1 MDFRDVL
8 QYSIPSNLP
17 IEESII
23 LIEREPNEERL
34 PDDVVFG
41 DETPEAR
48 IGRVIAVIAHHPVV
62 VHLKAIRIRLL
73 TVDVDFP
80 IFHLQIIAF
89 IDANGA
95 FIDRQVVEESTVAR
109 NWRASSASPCFAD
122 RANPP

>member
-8 QYSIPSNLP
+8 QNSIPPNLS
-17 IEESII
+17 IEEPIV

-48 IGRVIAVIAHHPVV
+48 IGRVVAVIAHHPVV

-89 IDANGA
+89 VDANGA
-95 FIDRQVVEESTVAR
+95 FIDRQVVERKLEACAFFR
-109 NWRASSASPCFAD
+109 NP
-122 RANPP
+122 